1 MTTNTLTLTQY
12 LDKFYKG
19 QNTKEVIVN
28 NYCSEAMSEVKDL
41 IQKEGKKC
49 IIANPGLGK
58 SVMVTKV
65 AMERKVL
72 FLAPTISIATQMA
85 DEYYKETKGTKMA
98 TLLCSQVDGYICN
111 KKQDSNL
118 VIAVYDSLIKAI
130 GLGIEISEYVIFID
144 EVHQTVLATTYR
156 QSAIDMMES
165 LIGDNYTTLTATPY
179 SLVAEDFKHILHIV
193 SKNDKKRTVVFYNKQ
208 RNINTKEY
216 VEYITKQVKGKC
228 IILCNNS
235 KNAEELVEY
244 LPHRKCLVVDAKTN
258 KHIREQIV
266 KTKHFPVDIDTII
279 TTEALSD
286 GVSLYDTDITDMILM
301 KQNINLNHL
310 IQFPARA
317 RKSNPLVHYVLA
329 ETRGKA
335 EQIKDD
341 INFNMFADTDVS
353 RILLKKDVYN
363 LSLTAKQLKELFKHN
378 RKFNKYIMNG
388 EQYTINNNLLAVDF
402 FTREDKLVNKV
413 VIELFKYYGYDV
425 RFIESIKKEEKAKE
439 DKKENKMRYK
449 DIEKQDKVNMVMSE
463 LTHLDMNVNNDI
475 NPADYKKNI
484 TAVVN
489 KVKTILNVDEINP
502 LEAHLYKDIVEIAVE
517 LPDNFNKMAG
527 IKRALDAL
535 SNIDIFFSTLVK
547 QIAETGKCK
556 ANTTEYVFVRDGK
569 YVSKEEQEKIEK
581 EFLWFYNNSIKGKF
595 DYDVFMKCI
604 FKVERDESSN
614 TKDNNIIG
622 VLGKGELYLQGT
634 TIRLD

>member
-19 QNTKEVIVN
+19 ENTKEVIVN
-28 NYCSEAMSEVKDL
+28 NYCSEVLSDVEGL
-41 IQKEGKKC
+41 IKENGKKL

-65 AMERKVL
+65 AMDRKVL

-85 DEYYKETKGTKMA
+85 DEYYKENNGEKMA

-118 VIAVYDSLIKAI
+118 VIAVYDSLVKAI
-130 GLGIEISEYVIFID
+130 GLGINLSEYIIFID

-165 LIGDNYTTLTATPY
+165 LIGDNYITLTATPY

-193 SKNDKKRTVVFYNKQ
+193 SKNDKKRTVVFYKKNKH
-208 RNINTKEY
+208 INTKEY
-216 VEYITKQVKGKC
+216 VDYITKQVKGKC

-235 KNAEELVEY
+235 KNAEELVGY
-244 LPHRKCLVVDAKTN
+244 LSHRKCLVVDAKTN

-266 KTKHFPVDIDTII
+266 KSKHFPTGVDTII

-317 RKSNPLVHYVLA
+317 RKSNPLVHYILA
-329 ETRGKA
+329 EDRGKA
-335 EQIKDD
+335 EQIKTD
-341 INFNMFADTDVS
+341 INFNMFSDADVS
-353 RILLKKDVYN
+353 RILMKKELCNMVLN
-363 LSLTAKQLKELFKHN
+363 INQLKELFNHN

-413 VIELFKYYGYDV
+413 VIELFGYYDYNV
-425 RFIESIKKEEKAKE
+425 RLVESIKKEEKAKE
-439 DKKENKMRYK
+439 DKKENKMKYK

-463 LTHLDMNVNNDI
+463 LINLDMNVNNDI

-484 TAVVN
+484 TSVVN
-489 KVKTILNVDEINP
+489 KVKTILNVDKINP
-502 LEAHLYKDIVEIAVE
+502 IEAMMYKDVVEIAVD

-535 SNIDIFFSTLVK
+535 SNIDLYFCTLTK

-556 ANTTEYVFVRDGK
+556 VCTTEYVFVKEGK
-569 YVSKEEQEKIEK
+569 YVSKEEQEVIEK
-581 EFLWFYNNSIKGKF
+581 EFLCLYNNSIKGKF
-595 DYDVFMKCI
+595 DYDTFMKCI
-604 FKVERDESSN
+604 FKVEPSDD
-614 TKDNNIIG
+614 KKLNNIIG
-622 VLGKGELYLQGT
+622 VLDKGELYLQGN
-634 TIRLD
+634 ILKLF